1 MSLVRKIALLSAI
14 SILPALSMD
23 NPAPKPTL
31 NQIKNMSAQQLADA
45 DLNLRL
51 IQNDWETLFPGK
63 VSSGEALD
71 AKTKI
76 RQAMRLR
83 SEKVR
88 INPEDALRSIESARI
103 HEEYARTNIGQGLD
117 LGIEAEDLTQNL
129 SASIQS
135 ILGKMA
141 QLENLSKQSG
151 EAVMQIQKQIETL
164 ARLVQQS
171 GQIDQEKQRLVD
183 DLRQKIQILR
193 EDQGRVDQELPSLE
207 ELLQKLS
214 Q

>member
-23 NPAPKPTL
+23 YPAPKPTL
-31 NQIKNMSAQQLADA
+31 NQIQNMSDQELADA
-45 DLNLRL
+45 ALNLRL
-51 IQNDWETLFPGK
+51 MKDDWETLFPGTVTSDDALKAKEK
-63 VSSGEALD
+63 VRA
-71 AKTKI
+71 
-76 RQAMRLR
+76 AMRLR

-88 INPEDALRSIESARI
+88 INPQDALRSIESASK
-103 HEEYARTNIGQGLD
+103 HEEDARINIGQGLD

-129 SASIQS
+129 LASIQS

-141 QLENLSKQSG
+141 QLEGLSQQSG

-164 ARLVQQS
+164 AQLVKES
-171 GQIDQEKQRLVD
+171 GQIDKEKQRLVD
-183 DLRQKIQILR
+183 ELRQKIQLLR
-193 EDQGRVDQELPSLE
+193 EDQGRVDQELPKLE

-214 Q
+214 